1 VGLAVPRGKR
11 SRASLGGVNESPELR
26 VSDADREATV
36 VRLRVAGG
44 EGRLTLEELAERV
57 ELADAARTRSDLD
70 KLTAD
75 LPATSA
81 TAPPEPRP
89 SKDRRWV
96 VAVMGGEARKGRWRP
111 SRRTN
116 AIAIM
121 GGIDIDLREAEL
133 ADGAEFLAV
142 GVMGAVSIVVPE
154 GVSVEMSGFA
164 LVGGNSGPDDRIT
177 PLPDAPLVRVRAFSL
192 MGGVVVERKRSRRRG
207 HSVHGPGFGE
217 PDDGRGG

>member
-1 VGLAVPRGKR
+1 VRLPVPCGKR
-11 SRASLGGVNESPELR
+11 SAASLRRVSDTPELR

-36 VRLRVAGG
+36 VRLRMAGG

-81 TAPPEPRP
+81 TAPPAPR
-89 SKDRRWV
+89 SAKDRRWV

-116 AIAIM
+116 AIAVM

-142 GVMGAVSIVVPE
+142 GVMGAVSIIVPE

-164 LVGGNSGPDDRIT
+164 LLGGNAGPDDRVT
-177 PLPDAPLVRVRAFSL
+177 PLPDAPHVRVRAFSL
-192 MGGVVVERKRSRRRG
+192 MGGVVVERKQSRRRG
-207 HSVHGPGFGE
+207 GPRFGE
-217 PDDGRGG
+217 PYDGRGG